1 MFRTLFKRVGPVA
14 QMVHSSHDV
23 QEELPG
29 LVQGD
34 RGKRPADIFLFLNA
48 YFLDSKSK
56 SDYTCVL
63 CDIATKRTP
72 KASTPEQQKYTNLH
86 NLQSSEK
93 EKFRGP
99 AIREDEDP
107 RTVATGYELISYI
120 LRNKMILIPI
130 VIDPF
135 SQLCPVFGLLLYKK
149 KQVNSRIPQHRD
161 GQRSR
166 TTDAD
171 NSEKACTDRLIG

>member
-86 NLQSSEK
+86 NLQSAEK
-93 EKFRGP
+93 EKYRGP

-107 RTVATGYELISYI
+107 RTAVTGYDLISYLI
-120 LRNKMILIPI
+120 RNKMILLPI
-130 VIDPF
+130 VMDPF
-135 SQLCPVFGLLLYKK
+135 GQLGPVI
-149 KQVNSRIPQHRD
+149 R
-161 GQRSR
+161 
-166 TTDAD
+166 
-171 NSEKACTDRLIG
+171 

>member
-1 MFRTLFKRVGPVA
+1 MFRTLFKRIGPVA

-48 YFLDSKSK
+48 CFLYIKSK

-63 CDIATKRTP
+63 CDIAKKRTP

-86 NLQSSEK
+86 NLQSAAK
-93 EKFRGP
+93 EKYRGP
-99 AIREDEDP
+99 AIREDDNP
-107 RTVATGYELISYI
+107 RTAVTGYDLISYLI
-120 LRNKMILIPI
+120 RNKMILLPI
-130 VIDPF
+130 VMDPF
-135 SQLCPVFGLLLYKK
+135 GQLGPVIMQMLYENT
-149 KQVNSRIPQHRD
+149 QANPRIPQHQHD
-161 GQRSR
+161 QRS
-166 TTDAD
+166 
-171 NSEKACTDRLIG
+171 